1 MTFSGETAL
10 QPSPKTASWSSS
22 IWIGGSGSEI
32 SGNIYKGRVVNV
44 LEGMQAAFV
53 SFGQEKNGYL
63 YAGDIPVETVAAG
76 CEPPPRLNVR
86 VGEEV
91 MVQVSKSPIGNK
103 GARLS
108 MCLSFVGK
116 NLIYLPSADF
126 CAVSRKIE
134 GEEQRARLTALCE
147 QLLNGDGGF
156 VLRTKARGAEL
167 SALQEEAAYLR
178 GLYQTACEAYRS
190 AAVGDLVYR
199 DADIHARLLR
209 DFDLSDVDNIYIGD
223 EQTYSRVEETF
234 RRAGRKGKLI
244 RYVGGREMFDFYR
257 LEEQVYRLISHRV
270 ELENGAYLVFDRTE
284 ALTAIDVNTGRY
296 IGDKELEDTVFET
309 NILAA
314 REIARQVRMRNIG
327 GIVVVDFIDMVTPA
341 HRAAV
346 AQELERCLR
355 EDRAKCNVG
364 PMSELGLI
372 QFTRKKFKSD
382 NVAMLTK
389 KCPHCGGS
397 GVVLSDSY
405 VAFRIQIAVK
415 RCFSEGYES
424 AIVEL
429 NAGILTYIL
438 TTRCFTSLV
447 RGEWKG
453 KRVYLIPHKTYHE
466 ERFTVRGDNDPVLTL
481 PDNAQLL
488 Y

>member
-1 MTFSGETAL
+1 MSW
-10 QPSPKTASWSSS
+10 PSPTA
-22 IWIGGSGSEI
+22 
-32 SGNIYKGRVVNV
+32 NR
-44 LEGMQAAFV
+44 
-53 SFGQEKNGYL
+53 
-63 YAGDIPVETVAAG
+63 
-76 CEPPPRLNVR
+76 R
-86 VGEEV
+86 
-91 MVQVSKSPIGNK
+91 
-103 GARLS
+103 
-108 MCLSFVGK
+108 
-116 NLIYLPSADF
+116 PSADF

-327 GIVVVDFIDMVTPA
+327 GIVVVDFIDMVTQA